1 MAKSQSKKPNKILMK
16 AEDCE
21 SICILLKS
29 GFTFQNAILL
39 IKNSRNQYC
48 VDYIIEHL
56 QKGKSIEE
64 FFLTICPKRY
74 SRTLGSFLAFLP
86 FADSL
91 QLAVS
96 LEKSQAKFKKDTIKE
111 LIYPLAL
118 FIGTWCGVVV
128 FTFFCF
134 PVLLSLMRGFS
145 MTSMSLMIVEIIM
158 KIICILIFVII
169 CITMCLICLFVYKK
183 TMIKAY
189 LILNKCLK
197 KNLLK
202 QYQSNLFAI
211 FYVQCSHCGC
221 KTKETLA
228 LLSKIKDYPILQFI
242 SESIQK
248 GLNSG
253 DAFDDALTQ
262 ITIDETLTRFMRL
275 AMLSSSMEELLVGY
289 IETNQEQMKKRIK
302 RITKVFQVMS
312 YCSIGI
318 IIIVVYQVLI
328 LPLTLMSKL

>member
-1 MAKSQSKKPNKILMK
+1 MKS
-16 AEDCE
+16 EDCE

-39 IKNSRNQYC
+39 IKNKHNQNC
-48 VDYIIEHL
+48 IDYIVEHL
-56 QKGKSIEE
+56 QEGKSIEE
-64 FFLTICPKRY
+64 FFLTICPLKY
-74 SRTLGSFLAFLP
+74 SKTLGSLLVFLP
-86 FADSL
+86 FSDSL

-96 LEKSQAKFKKDTIKE
+96 LEKSQTKFKKETIKE
-111 LIYPLAL
+111 LIYPLVL
-118 FIGTWCGVVV
+118 FIGTWCGMAV
-128 FTFFCF
+128 FTFMCF
-134 PVLLSLMRGFS
+134 PVLLSLMKGFS
-145 MTSMSLMIVEIIM
+145 MTSVSLIVVETVM
-158 KIICILIFVII
+158 KILCIFILVIT
-169 CITMCLICLFVYKK
+169 CITLVLTCLFIYKK
-183 TMIKAY
+183 TAIQAY
-189 LILNKCLK
+189 LILNKCLR

-211 FYVQCSHCGC
+211 FYVQCSRCGC

-228 LLSKIKDYPILQFI
+228 LLSRIKEYPILRFI
-242 SESIQK
+242 SESIQT
-248 GLNSG
+248 GLSSG

-275 AMLSSSMEELLVGY
+275 AMLSSSMDELLEGY
-289 IETNQEQMKKRIK
+289 ITTNQEQMKKRIK
-302 RITKVFQVMS
+302 RLTKGFQVVS